1 MALLI
6 CVAGFAVYQHGLGGQ
21 FTNWD
26 DNWLITENRH
36 IRGLNAEN
44 LQRIFN
50 PMAPREELGNEY
62 LPVRDLS
69 YAINYALDG
78 LNPRGFQATNL
89 LLHLFNSLLVMLLA
103 TRLTGRKLA
112 GGLAGLLF
120 AVHPVHVEAVSWLS
134 SRKDLLAAFFL
145 LLSTHLYLAARRA
158 RPGLM
163 SSESFVQ
170 RVRQNSRLTFALSL
184 LCFVLALLS
193 KMPAVVL
200 PALLVLIEL
209 FCGHGLKGSSTPK
222 RLVWTAPFWGVALL
236 FTALAMKIGT
246 GLMREPYGDGRLQS
260 TLTAVSAITRDMQAL
275 LLGWPM
281 QPVVDMPVQTGFS
294 LPVLA
299 GLVLLLALIALGVAG
314 WRVSRKG
321 WNSRGAMLLGLCGL
335 GGLWFVV
342 SLAPVSNFA
351 VQIGTVFAERY
362 LYIPSIGI
370 ALALATLAAIAGEK
384 LKGPARFAPVAA
396 ALLLCATWGWLTTQA
411 VKPWRNSAALW
422 AAVLQQDPENHTA
435 WFNQGRDLQEKA
447 LLETEDAKRAD
458 LFAQALSDY
467 TNALQFEARTY
478 RYDRARVL
486 AAMASVE
493 LQREHPD
500 KALSLLAQASATVQT
515 TWRSRDNP
523 AHAERVADIE
533 AILANFRG
541 LALSALGRHDE
552 AVASFEEALAK
563 SSRYASARLNLAG
576 EYGRNAL
583 AEKPINEDTLN
594 KAWRQL
600 ADYEHER
607 GRDEAAI
614 GQRARLRYAEFSR
627 RLELSGKGSE
637 STMPPELVPL
647 LQESR
652 KLYTELLALA
662 DQGAQPRKARAR
674 MLVEAAEVFARGR
687 AGDETAEKCFRQALT
702 LDPDF
707 VGLRTMLSYLLFE
720 RGGKDRLEANKL
732 LAEELRQHPGH
743 KPALRLKAAGLRQ
756 GAVDQAAALRQKH
769 LAAYKAL
776 RGDDNPTWQG
786 LIGAFYRGKK
796 LLDGREEFGR
806 GLLAVVALM
815 RDAVETDPENEEGLG
830 LIEGTGLEIALG
842 MWFTREPNLRGNAE
856 ELLRTGF
863 NARPEDGPVAGVLTQ
878 FYLELAEEVI
888 NPRKPPTSEEEQK
901 SLRDGLNE
909 LLENMLTLS
918 ERARAML
925 SGKLVKVARDVAD
938 GRLGVRGADG
948 ETRDLSDISRHMVAA
963 EFMRAAALLKSDNIE
978 ALDWLKHHYEE
989 EGNLLEAVKVFS
1001 QLVEALKDKPQLLQG
1016 VNLSLAQ
1023 LQADLGQQMLKAFN
1037 NKIKLG
1043 DNTEAKKLRDQ
1054 AVRAYL
1060 DCLKTTGA
1068 LIEGAVDPDK
1078 ISFAIR
1084 LRGIAA
1090 QRLAYLLT
1098 GDAEKY
1104 YTIALQAYARAPLD
1118 FETEIVEVRR
1128 KRTWFIS
1135 DPYKKLAE
1143 LRENLRTLPQGND
1156 TAALEQDILD
1166 LQRRIA
1172 RIEADDLRRQGK
1184 LQPAL
1189 DRLAEV
1195 MTAPTPLLYAARGDI
1210 YSDMARGAG
1219 AEQAGQWLRLA
1230 ASDYTR
1236 AVTDPEALIKA
1247 ASLLWEDEA
1256 LMFEDNRIS
1265 QARLAV
1271 ARARDLLQESLETL
1285 DADDPARAR
1294 SEALMVRTRTLQDQI
1309 EKAGIARMAAA
1320 RRLHA
1325 EGKSQQ
1331 ALGYAQEAVEML
1343 FDYPPAYQLLA
1354 AIQRALGRAVAAQDA
1369 AAARQWFVDARG
1381 SLQSALMQQIPL
1393 VSDRI
1398 ALQLE
1403 LAELLVTDLAD
1414 KAAAR
1419 SWVARARGALQQAL
1433 DEINARKPASEEE
1446 RMQQKQALQEM
1457 ESTWKARIDEMD
1469 ARIKG

>member
-6 CVAGFAVYQHGLGGQ
+6 CIAGFAVYQHGLGGQ

-36 IRGLNAEN
+36 IRGLNADN
-44 LQRIFN
+44 LQRMFN

-69 YAINYALDG
+69 YAVNYALDG

-89 LLHLFNSLLVMLLA
+89 LLHIFNSLLVMLLA

-112 GGLAGLLF
+112 GGLAGLVF

-163 SSESFVQ
+163 SSETFVQ
-170 RVRQNSRLTFALSL
+170 RVRQNSRLTYALSL

-200 PALLVLIEL
+200 PALLVLLEL
-209 FCGHGLKGSSTPK
+209 FCGHGLKGAGAPK
-222 RLVWTAPFWGVALL
+222 RLAWTAPFWAIAAL

-246 GLMREPYGDGRLQS
+246 GLMREPYGDGRVQS
-260 TLTAVSAITRDMQAL
+260 TLTAVSAIARDFQAML
-275 LLGWPM
+275 IGWPM
-281 QPVVDMPVQTGFS
+281 QPVVDMPVQTGLS
-294 LPVLA
+294 LPVA
-299 GLVLLLALIALGVAG
+299 IGLLLLLGVMALGVAG

-321 WNSRGAMLLGLCGL
+321 WDGRRAMLLGLCGL
-335 GGLWFVV
+335 GALWFLVA
-342 SLAPVSNFA
+342 LAPVSNFA

-370 ALALATLAAIAGEK
+370 ALALATLAVITGEK
-384 LKGPARFAPVAA
+384 WKGPARFAPA
-396 ALLLCATWGWLTTQA
+396 ALALLVCALWGWLTTDA

-447 LLETEDAKRAD
+447 LLETDDAKRAD
-458 LFAQALSDY
+458 LFARALEDY
-467 TNALQFEARTY
+467 GNALKFEARTY

-486 AAMASVE
+486 AAMASIE
-493 LQREHPD
+493 LQREHAE
-500 KALSLLAQASATVQT
+500 KALELLTQASASVETS
-515 TWRSRDNP
+515 WRSRDNP
-523 AHAERVADIE
+523 AHAERIADIE

-583 AEKPINEDTLN
+583 AAKPINEDTLN

-600 ADYEHER
+600 AEYERER

-614 GQRARLRYAEFSR
+614 EQRARLRYAEFSR
-627 RLELSGKGSE
+627 RLELSGKGGE
-637 STMPPELVPL
+637 TTMPPDLAPL
-647 LQESR
+647 LDEAR
-652 KLYTELLALA
+652 RLYTELLALRN
-662 DQGAQPRKARAR
+662 QGALPRKARAR
-674 MLVEAAEVFARGR
+674 TLVEAAEVFARGR
-687 AGDETAEKCFRQALT
+687 AGDETAETCFREALT
-702 LDPDF
+702 LDPDY

-732 LAEELRQHPGH
+732 LAEELRRHPGH

-756 GAVDQAAALRQKH
+756 AAVDQAAALRQKH

-786 LIGAFYRGKK
+786 LIGAFYRGRK
-796 LLDGREEFGR
+796 LLEGRQEFER
-806 GLLAVVALM
+806 GLLSVVALM

-842 MWFTREPNLRGNAE
+842 MWFTREPSLRGNAE

-888 NPRKPPTSEEEQK
+888 NPSKPPTTEEEQK
-901 SLRDGLNE
+901 SLREGLNE

-925 SGKLVKVARDVAD
+925 SGKLVRVARDVAD

-948 ETRDLSDISRHMVAA
+948 ETRDLSETSRHMVAA
-963 EFMRAAALLKSDNIE
+963 EFMRAAALLKADNVE
-978 ALDWLKHHYEE
+978 ALDWLKRHYQD

-1037 NKIKLG
+1037 NKVKLG
-1043 DNTEAKKLRDQ
+1043 DNAEARKLRDQ

-1060 DCLKTTGA
+1060 DCLATTGG
-1068 LIEGAVDPDK
+1068 LIDGAVDPDK

-1090 QRLAYLLT
+1090 QRLAYLVT
-1098 GDAEKY
+1098 ADAEKY

-1135 DPYKKLAE
+1135 DPYRKLAE
-1143 LRENLRTLPQGND
+1143 LRENLRTLPAGND
-1156 TAALEQDILD
+1156 AAALEQDIRD
-1166 LQRRIA
+1166 LERRIA

-1184 LQPAL
+1184 LQAAL
-1189 DRLAEV
+1189 DRLAEP
-1195 MTAPTPLLYAARGDI
+1195 MKSPTPVLYAARGDV
-1210 YSDMARGAG
+1210 YADMARAADTDRR
-1219 AEQAGQWLRLA
+1219 AELLRLA
-1230 ASDYTR
+1230 AADYAR
-1236 AVTDPEALIKA
+1236 AVTDPEALLKA
-1247 ASLLWEDEA
+1247 ATLFWEDEA
-1256 LMFEDNRIS
+1256 LMFEDNRMA
-1265 QARLAV
+1265 QARMAMT
-1271 ARARDLLQESLETL
+1271 RARDLLKESLETL
-1285 DADDPARAR
+1285 DPTDPARAR
-1294 SEALMVRTRTLQDQI
+1294 SDAMAARARALQEQM

-1331 ALGYAQEAVEML
+1331 ALGFAQEAVEML
-1343 FDYPPAYQLLA
+1343 VDYPPAYQLLA
-1354 AIQRALGRAVAAQDA
+1354 AIQRSLGRAQAGQDA
-1369 AAARQWFVDARG
+1369 ALQWFNDARG
-1381 SLQSALMQQIPL
+1381 SLQSALVLPIPL

-1403 LAELLVTDLAD
+1403 LADLLATDLGD
-1414 KAAAR
+1414 KVSAR

-1433 DEINARKPASEEE
+1433 DEINARKPATEEE
-1446 RMQQKQALQEM
+1446 RAQQKTALQEM
-1457 ESTWKARIDEMD
+1457 ESIWKTRIDEMES
-1469 ARIKG
+1469 RLKG